1 MFKTKRNLL
10 LSVSISTILPLAS
23 GIVLLSASCDNSTK
37 QIKKTKNEISS
48 LIKNNVK
55 RVVANDKTLDKSTR
69 DKLLGKEFNDVID
82 ELASLGID
90 FFVNIFESLGLT
102 KSDFINY
109 YNNVIKNNSLW
120 KEIEKGQ
127 KSFEELSKL
136 FSQIGNKIL
145 SEQQDKL
152 NSYFIKAWKK
162 NHYLS
167 EAIKENNLSDND
179 LNEIIK
185 LLSDNFDKVN
195 NKGAVSNLFI
205 GGYDSDKN
213 IYNKPN
219 AQKQE
224 EMRKIIEANLNSVNT
239 NKKYAN
245 FNKQLSK
252 YITETIVNNAHR
264 FPPLIKKF
272 KELNVKIINIFS

>member
-1 MFKTKRNLL
+1 MKFKRNLL

-23 GIVLLSASCDNSTK
+23 SIALLSASCDNSTK

-102 KSDFINY
+102 KSDFIHD

-120 KEIEKGQ
+120 KEIENGQ

-167 EAIKENNLSDND
+167 QVIKENNISDND

-185 LLSDNFDKVN
+185 LLSNNFDKVN
-195 NKGAVSNLFI
+195 NNGAISNLFI
-205 GGYDSDKN
+205 GGYDSNKN
-213 IYNKPN
+213 IYNKPK
-219 AQKQE
+219 AEKQE

>member
-10 LSVSISTILPLAS
+10 LVSIPTMLPLAS
-23 GIVLLSASCDNSTK
+23 GIALLSASCDNSTK

-55 RVVANDKTLDKSTR
+55 SVVANDKTLDKSAR
-69 DKLLGKEFNDVID
+69 DKLLSKEFNDVIE

-102 KSDFINY
+102 KSDFIHY

-167 EAIKENNLSDND
+167 QVIKENNLSDND

-185 LLSDNFDKVN
+185 LLSNNFDKVN
-195 NKGAVSNLFI
+195 NNGAISNLFI

-213 IYNKPN
+213 IYNKPK
-219 AQKQE
+219 AEKQE
-224 EMRKIIEANLNSVNT
+224 EMRKIIEANLNSVNA

>member
-1 MFKTKRNLL
+1 M
-10 LSVSISTILPLAS
+10 
-23 GIVLLSASCDNSTK
+23 
-37 QIKKTKNEISS
+37 
-48 LIKNNVK
+48 
-55 RVVANDKTLDKSTR
+55 
-69 DKLLGKEFNDVID
+69 
-82 ELASLGID
+82 
-90 FFVNIFESLGLT
+90 
-102 KSDFINY
+102 
-109 YNNVIKNNSLW
+109 W

-167 EAIKENNLSDND
+167 QVIKENNLSDND

-185 LLSDNFDKVN
+185 LLSNNFDKVN
-195 NKGAVSNLFI
+195 NNGAISNLFI

-213 IYNKPN
+213 IYNKPK
-219 AQKQE
+219 AEKQE
-224 EMRKIIEANLNSVNT
+224 EMRKIIEANLNSVNA

-252 YITETIVNNAHR
+252 YITETIVNNAHK
-264 FPPLIKKF
+264 FPPLIKKI
-272 KELNVKIINIFS
+272 KELNLKIINIFS

>member
-23 GIVLLSASCDNSTK
+23 GIALLSASCDNSTK

-69 DKLLGKEFNDVID
+69 DKLLGKEFNDVIE

-102 KSDFINY
+102 KSDFIHY

-162 NHYLS
+162 NHHLS
-167 EAIKENNLSDND
+167 QVIKENNLSDND

-185 LLSDNFDKVN
+185 LLSNNFDKVN
-195 NKGAVSNLFI
+195 NNGAISNLFI
-205 GGYDSDKN
+205 GGYDSNKN
-213 IYNKPN
+213 IYNKPK
-219 AQKQE
+219 AEKQE

>member
-23 GIVLLSASCDNSTK
+23 GIALLSASCDNSTK

-69 DKLLGKEFNDVID
+69 DKLLGKEFNDVIE

-102 KSDFINY
+102 KSDFIHY

-162 NHYLS
+162 NHHLS
-167 EAIKENNLSDND
+167 QVIKENNLSDND

-185 LLSDNFDKVN
+185 LLSNNFDKVN
-195 NKGAVSNLFI
+195 NNGAISNLFI

-213 IYNKPN
+213 IYNKPK
-219 AQKQE
+219 AEKQE
-224 EMRKIIEANLNSVNT
+224 EMRKIIEANLNSVNA

-272 KELNVKIINIFS
+272 KELNLKIINIFS

>member
-10 LSVSISTILPLAS
+10 LVSIPTMLPFAS
-23 GIVLLSASCDNSTK
+23 GIALLSASCDNSAK

-55 RVVANDKTLDKSTR
+55 SVVANDKTLDKSAR
-69 DKLLGKEFNDVID
+69 DKLLSKEFNDVID

-102 KSDFINY
+102 KSDFIHY

-167 EAIKENNLSDND
+167 QVIKENNISDND

-185 LLSDNFDKVN
+185 LLSNNFDKVN
-195 NKGAVSNLFI
+195 NNGAISNLFI
-205 GGYDSDKN
+205 GGYDSNKN
-213 IYNKPN
+213 IYNKPK
-219 AQKQE
+219 AEKQE

>member
-10 LSVSISTILPLAS
+10 LVSIPTMLPLAS
-23 GIVLLSASCDNSTK
+23 GIALLSASCDNSTK

-55 RVVANDKTLDKSTR
+55 SVVANDKTLDKSAR
-69 DKLLGKEFNDVID
+69 DKLLSKEFNDVID

-102 KSDFINY
+102 KSDFIHY

-162 NHYLS
+162 NHHLS
-167 EAIKENNLSDND
+167 QVIKENNLSDND

-185 LLSDNFDKVN
+185 LLSNNFDKVN
-195 NKGAVSNLFI
+195 NKGAIYNLFI

-213 IYNKPN
+213 IYNKPK
-219 AQKQE
+219 AEKQE

-252 YITETIVNNAHR
+252 YITETIVNNGHR

>member
-10 LSVSISTILPLAS
+10 LVSIPTMLPLAS
-23 GIVLLSASCDNSTK
+23 GIALLSASCDNSAK

-55 RVVANDKTLDKSTR
+55 SVVANDKTLDKSAR
-69 DKLLGKEFNDVID
+69 DKLLSKEFNDVID

-102 KSDFINY
+102 KSDFIHY

-167 EAIKENNLSDND
+167 QVIKENNISDND

-185 LLSDNFDKVN
+185 LLSNNFDKVN
-195 NKGAVSNLFI
+195 NNGAISNLFI
-205 GGYDSDKN
+205 GGYDSNKN
-213 IYNKPN
+213 IYNKPK
-219 AQKQE
+219 AEKQE

>member
-10 LSVSISTILPLAS
+10 LVSISTMLPLAS
-23 GIVLLSASCDNSTK
+23 GIALLSASCDNSTK
-37 QIKKTKNEISS
+37 QIKKTKNDISS

-55 RVVANDKTLDKSTR
+55 SVVANDKTLDKSAR
-69 DKLLGKEFNDVID
+69 DKLLSKEFNDVIE

-102 KSDFINY
+102 KSDFIHY

-167 EAIKENNLSDND
+167 QVIKENNLSDND

-185 LLSDNFDKVN
+185 LLSNNFDKVN
-195 NKGAVSNLFI
+195 NNGAISNLFI

-213 IYNKPN
+213 IYNKPK
-219 AQKQE
+219 AEKQE
-224 EMRKIIEANLNSVNT
+224 EMRKIIEANLNSVNA

>member
-1 MFKTKRNLL
+1 M
-10 LSVSISTILPLAS
+10 LPLAS
-23 GIVLLSASCDNSTK
+23 GIALLSASCDNSTK
-37 QIKKTKNEISS
+37 QIKKTKSEISN

-55 RVVANDKTLDKSTR
+55 SVVANDKTLDKSTR
-69 DKLLGKEFNDVID
+69 DKLLSKEFNDVID

-109 YNNVIKNNSLW
+109 YNNVIKNNPLW

-167 EAIKENNLSDND
+167 QVIKENNLLDND

-185 LLSDNFDKVN
+185 LLSNNFDKVN
-195 NKGAVSNLFI
+195 NRGAISDLFI

-213 IYNKPN
+213 IYNKPK
-219 AQKQE
+219 AEKQE

-252 YITETIVNNAHR
+252 YITETIVNNAHK

-272 KELNVKIINIFS
+272 KELNGKIINIFS

>member
-10 LSVSISTILPLAS
+10 LVSIPTMLPLAS
-23 GIVLLSASCDNSTK
+23 GIALLSASCDNSAK

-55 RVVANDKTLDKSTR
+55 SVVANDKTLDKSAR
-69 DKLLGKEFNDVID
+69 DKLLSKEFNDVID

-102 KSDFINY
+102 KSDFIHY

-167 EAIKENNLSDND
+167 QVIKEN
-179 LNEIIK
+179 
-185 LLSDNFDKVN
+185 
-195 NKGAVSNLFI
+195 
-205 GGYDSDKN
+205 DSDKN

>member
-10 LSVSISTILPLAS
+10 LVSIPTMLPLVS
-23 GIVLLSASCDNSTK
+23 GIALLSASCDNSTK

-55 RVVANDKTLDKSTR
+55 SMVANDKTLDKSTR
-69 DKLLGKEFNDVID
+69 DKLLSKEFNDVID

-102 KSDFINY
+102 KSDFIHY

-167 EAIKENNLSDND
+167 QVIKENNLSDND

-185 LLSDNFDKVN
+185 LLSNNFDKVN
-195 NKGAVSNLFI
+195 NNGAISNLFI

-213 IYNKPN
+213 IYNKPK
-219 AQKQE
+219 AEKQE

>member
-10 LSVSISTILPLAS
+10 LVSIPTMLPLAS
-23 GIVLLSASCDNSTK
+23 GIALLSASCDNSAK

-55 RVVANDKTLDKSTR
+55 SVVANDKTLDKSAR
-69 DKLLGKEFNDVID
+69 DKLLSKEFNDVID

-102 KSDFINY
+102 KSDFIHY

-167 EAIKENNLSDND
+167 EVIKENNISDND

-185 LLSDNFDKVN
+185 LLSNNFDKVN
-195 NKGAVSNLFI
+195 NNGAISNLFI

-213 IYNKPN
+213 IYNKPKVE
-219 AQKQE
+219 KQE

-272 KELNVKIINIFS
+272 KELNLKIINIFS

>member
-10 LSVSISTILPLAS
+10 LVSIPTMLPLAS
-23 GIVLLSASCDNSTK
+23 GIALLSASCDNSTK

-55 RVVANDKTLDKSTR
+55 SVVANDKTLDKSAR
-69 DKLLGKEFNDVID
+69 DKLLSKEFNDVID

-102 KSDFINY
+102 KSDFIHY

-167 EAIKENNLSDND
+167 QVIKENNISDND

-185 LLSDNFDKVN
+185 LLSNNFDKVN
-195 NKGAVSNLFI
+195 NNGAISNLFI
-205 GGYDSDKN
+205 GGYDSNKN
-213 IYNKPN
+213 IYNKPK
-219 AQKQE
+219 AEKQE

>member
-1 MFKTKRNLL
+1 M
-10 LSVSISTILPLAS
+10 
-23 GIVLLSASCDNSTK
+23 
-37 QIKKTKNEISS
+37 
-48 LIKNNVK
+48 
-55 RVVANDKTLDKSTR
+55 
-69 DKLLGKEFNDVID
+69 
-82 ELASLGID
+82 
-90 FFVNIFESLGLT
+90 
-102 KSDFINY
+102 
-109 YNNVIKNNSLW
+109 W
-120 KEIEKGQ
+120 KEIKKGQ

-162 NHYLS
+162 NHHLS
-167 EAIKENNLSDND
+167 QVIKENNLSDND

-185 LLSDNFDKVN
+185 LLSNNFDKVN
-195 NKGAVSNLFI
+195 NKGAISNLFI

-213 IYNKPN
+213 IYNKPK
-219 AQKQE
+219 AEKQE
-224 EMRKIIEANLNSVNT
+224 EMRKIIEANLNSVNA

-272 KELNVKIINIFS
+272 KELNLKIINIFS

>member
-10 LSVSISTILPLAS
+10 LVSIPTMLPLAS
-23 GIVLLSASCDNSTK
+23 GIALLSASCDNSTK

-69 DKLLGKEFNDVID
+69 DKLLGKEFNDVIE

-102 KSDFINY
+102 KSDFIHY

-162 NHYLS
+162 NHHLS
-167 EAIKENNLSDND
+167 QVIKENNLSDND

-185 LLSDNFDKVN
+185 LLSNNFDKVN
-195 NKGAVSNLFI
+195 NNGAISNLFI
-205 GGYDSDKN
+205 GGYDSNKN
-213 IYNKPN
+213 IYNKPK
-219 AQKQE
+219 AEKQE

>member
-10 LSVSISTILPLAS
+10 LVSIPTMLPLVS
-23 GIVLLSASCDNSTK
+23 GIALLSASCDNSAK

-55 RVVANDKTLDKSTR
+55 SVVANDKTLDKSTR
-69 DKLLGKEFNDVID
+69 DKLLSKEFNDVIE

-102 KSDFINY
+102 KSDFIHY

-167 EAIKENNLSDND
+167 QVIKENNLSDND

-185 LLSDNFDKVN
+185 LLSNNFDKVN
-195 NKGAVSNLFI
+195 NNGAISNLFI

-213 IYNKPN
+213 IYNKPK
-219 AQKQE
+219 AEKQE
-224 EMRKIIEANLNSVNT
+224 EMRKIIEANLNSVNA

-252 YITETIVNNAHR
+252 YITETLVNNAHR

>member
-10 LSVSISTILPLAS
+10 LVSIPTMLPLVS
-23 GIVLLSASCDNSTK
+23 GIALLSASCDNSTK

-55 RVVANDKTLDKSTR
+55 SMVANDKTLDKSTR
-69 DKLLGKEFNDVID
+69 DKLLSKEFNDVID

-102 KSDFINY
+102 KSDFIHY

-167 EAIKENNLSDND
+167 QVIKENNLSDND

-185 LLSDNFDKVN
+185 LLSNNFDKVN
-195 NKGAVSNLFI
+195 NNGAISNLFI

-213 IYNKPN
+213 IYNKPK
-219 AQKQE
+219 AEKQE

-245 FNKQLSK
+245 FNKHLSK

>member
-10 LSVSISTILPLAS
+10 LVSIPTMLPLVS
-23 GIVLLSASCDNSTK
+23 GIALLSASCDNSTK
-37 QIKKTKNEISS
+37 QIKKTKNEISN

-55 RVVANDKTLDKSTR
+55 SVVANDKTLDKSAR
-69 DKLLGKEFNDVID
+69 DKLLSKEFNDVIE

-102 KSDFINY
+102 KSDFIHY

-162 NHYLS
+162 NHHLS
-167 EAIKENNLSDND
+167 QVIKENNLSDND

-185 LLSDNFDKVN
+185 LLSNNFDKVN
-195 NKGAVSNLFI
+195 NNGAIFNLFI

-213 IYNKPN
+213 IYNKPK
-219 AQKQE
+219 AEKQE
-224 EMRKIIEANLNSVNT
+224 EMRKIIEANLNSVNA

-272 KELNVKIINIFS
+272 KELNLKIINIFS